1 MIIKHGTKIHMNE
14 LGMPMAP
21 SELRIQSRPS
31 RSNGKMT
38 NMLMKHEITGW
49 WLSPTPL
56 KIMSSSV
63 GMMKFP
69 IYGKIMKNPKCS
81 KPPTSKY
88 WPWKKKHWY
97 AWTGLTF
104 SQGTCTAQYL
114 ELRSCERREPWGGF
128 RWPSSYSKCT
138 SKLNNSP
145 ATWAIHSPTYEANQ
159 HM

>member
-1 MIIKHGTKIHMNE
+1 MRMLIITNNGCAQNGGLELKVTKWAMLQSNILKQITQIIRINILSRTMIIKHGTKIHMNE

-31 RSNGKMT
+31 RSNSEMT

-69 IYGKIMKNPKCS
+69 IYGKIQNVPNHQ
-81 KPPTSKY
+81 PVNTGHE
-88 WPWKKKHWY
+88 KKTLVCVNWSRIFPGHLHR
-97 AWTGLTF
+97 TV
-104 SQGTCTAQYL
+104 
-114 ELRSCERREPWGGF
+114 P
-128 RWPSSYSKCT
+128 
-138 SKLNNSP
+138 
-145 ATWAIHSPTYEANQ
+145 
-159 HM
+159 